1 MVARPNV
8 KLTSTLQFVFV
19 LLVCKAT
26 HWLLVLRPGV
36 VATMNVPQIKFVT
49 LLLAVASLA
58 RNAKPFVIQAI
69 VLMELIVLPKIIGRL
84 AHADIP

>member
-1 MVARPNV
+1 MRW
-8 KLTSTLQFVFV
+8 TSTLQFVYA

-26 HWLLVLRPGV
+26 PWLLVLRLDV

-49 LLLAVASLA
+49 LLQAVASLA

-69 VLMELIVLPKIIGRL
+69 VLMELIVLPKIIGRP
-84 AHADIP
+84 APADIP

>member
-1 MVARPNV
+1 VYA
-8 KLTSTLQFVFV
+8 

-26 HWLLVLRPGV
+26 LWLLVLRLDV

-49 LLLAVASLA
+49 LLQAVALLA

-69 VLMELIVLPKIIGRL
+69 VLMEQIALPKITGRP
-84 AHADIP
+84 APADIP

>member
-1 MVARPNV
+1 MAAKPNV
-8 KLTSTLQFVFV
+8 RWTSTFQFVYA

-26 HWLLVLRPGV
+26 LWLLVLRPGV

-49 LLLAVASLA
+49 LLQAVALLA

-69 VLMELIVLPKIIGRL
+69 VPEGLIVLLGTTGRPVP
-84 AHADIP
+84 ADIL

>member
-1 MVARPNV
+1 MRW
-8 KLTSTLQFVFV
+8 TSTLQFVYA

-26 HWLLVLRPGV
+26 PWLLVLRLDV

-49 LLLAVASLA
+49 LLQAVALLE

-69 VLMELIVLPKIIGRL
+69 VPEELIALPKITGKPVSAGI
-84 AHADIP
+84 H

>member
-1 MVARPNV
+1 MVVKPNV
-8 KLTSTLQFVFV
+8 RWTPTSQFVYA

-26 HWLLVLRPGV
+26 LWLLVLRPGV

-49 LLLAVASLA
+49 LLQAVASLA

-69 VLMELIVLPKIIGRL
+69 VLEELIALPKITEKPAI
-84 AHADIP
+84 ADIP

>member
-1 MVARPNV
+1 
-8 KLTSTLQFVFV
+8 VFV

-26 HWLLVLRPGV
+26 LLLLVLRPGV

-49 LLLAVASLA
+49 LLQAVALLA

-69 VLMELIVLPKIIGRL
+69 VLEELIVLPKIIGSPVP
-84 AHADIP
+84 ADIP